1 MKTFFRSL
9 SVLAAWVCMV
19 TLVSCS
25 EDNPIDVPQPEPVVT
40 NGSGLLFATT
50 ERPHATRTALDPI
63 MDGTT
68 LTGYDVVWS
77 EGDVIK
83 LIVGTGREQRQFIY
97 ELVDGEGES
106 SGHFRY
112 FNYEEEGDP
121 LTAFAGQPYVAY
133 YYGNSENDGPYV
145 WPLPDPGRYDCPMLA
160 WGVVGDD
167 GTIGSGL
174 SLYNM
179 GGLFQVTIKG
189 DGGELVKSV
198 TLKANEALA
207 GDYTFDTDELMSGA
221 PVDYDDVLSI
231 SEYAGLMSTTMDC
244 GDGIPLSSTGTT
256 FTFALPVGTYTGV
269 SVTLDFV
276 DETLPMRVK
285 TLKDSYSLVV
295 ERAMATPAS
304 FAARYEAPDYL
315 CFTAQ
320 EEGSTISMTHYTT
333 YGNPLP
339 SLETSTDLETWTDF
353 VVDETVI
360 TLPKVGDKV
369 YFRCKAGSVFIN
381 NQFKMTGTIAASGN
395 VMSLVD
401 LFCEVTTFPEG
412 NRFDNLFASCKSLT
426 TAPRLPAT
434 TLVAGCYEG
443 MFSWCSSLTVAPELP
458 ATTLPRYCYSSM
470 FSDCTSLKASPTL
483 PAGDVDEYACQ
494 NMFSGCTSLTTVN
507 PIAAVN
513 LSEMCFYSMFAECS
527 ALTSLPDNLPATV
540 TAPRC
545 YEHMFAGCSSLKSI
559 PAGFLPATELNENCY
574 ASMFMD
580 CTSLT
585 SLPKLPATTMA
596 PTCYLQMFRGCTSL
610 KSIPADLLPSTTL
623 AIWCYE
629 SMFWNCTGL
638 TSVPEDL
645 LPATVLAEACYR
657 SMFFGCTGLTSIP
670 ADLLQSTTLENGC
683 YTAMFQGCTGIK
695 SISEDLLP
703 ATSLTRDCYEN
714 MFAGSGVTSIP
725 AGLLPATSLEG
736 ADDCYSSM
744 FEGCESL
751 VSLPE
756 GLLPA
761 TTLSEGCYNRMFYL
775 CSNLSSVPENLLPAT
790 TMKPYCYYNMF
801 NMCSSLKYAPVISAT
816 ELAIECFCYMFK
828 DCSSLQQVKVCFTSW
843 YTPTREE
850 VGNPALLECAFGWL
864 SGVKSEFDAGEEGAF
879 YCPAELDMSTA
890 KLPSSWTVYRW
901 F

>member
-40 NGSGLLFATT
+40 NGSGLLYATT

-77 EGDVIK
+77 EGDEIE
-83 LIVGTGREQRQFIY
+83 LIVGEGRGRRQFIY

-112 FNYEEEGDP
+112 KWYEEEGDP
-121 LTAFAGQPYVAY
+121 LAAFPGQPYVAH
-133 YYGNSENDGPYV
+133 YYGNDGSYV

-160 WGVVGDD
+160 WGVVDDD
-167 GTIGSGL
+167 GTIGRGL
-174 SLYNM
+174 SFYNM

-198 TLKANEALA
+198 TLKANEPLA
-207 GDYTFDTDELMSGA
+207 GNYTFDTDELMSGA

-304 FAARYEAPDYL
+304 FAARYEVPDYL

-320 EEGSTISMTHYTT
+320 EEGSTISMDHYTT
-333 YGNPLP
+333 YGSPLP

-369 YFRCKAGSVFIN
+369 YFRCKAGSVFQN
-381 NQFKMTGTIAASGN
+381 NNFNMTGTIAASGN

-401 LFCEVTTFPEG
+401 PLCETTTFPEG
-412 NRFDNLFASCKSLT
+412 NNFYHLFSSCESLT

-458 ATTLPRYCYSSM
+458 ATTLPRYCYSGM
-470 FSDCTSLKASPTL
+470 FRECTSLKTTPTL
-483 PAGDVDEYACQ
+483 PAVNAGEYACSW
-494 NMFSGCTSLTTVN
+494 MFSGCTSLTTVN

-513 LSEMCFYSMFAECS
+513 LSERCFYAMFAECS

-545 YEHMFAGCSSLKSI
+545 YQHMFAGCSSLKSI
-559 PAGFLPATELNENCY
+559 PAGFLPATELSEGCY
-574 ASMFMD
+574 REMFHE

-585 SLPKLPATTMA
+585 SLPGLPATTMA
-596 PTCYLQMFRGCTSL
+596 SVCYQSMFSGCSSL

-623 AIWCYE
+623 ALGCYKD
-629 SMFWNCTGL
+629 MFAGCTGL

-645 LPATVLAEACYR
+645 LPASVLAEQCYFE
-657 SMFFGCTGLTSIP
+657 MFVGCTGLTSIP
-670 ADLLQSTTLENGC
+670 AGLLPSTTLADHC
-683 YTAMFQGCTGIK
+683 YGSMFDGCTGIK
-695 SISEDLLP
+695 SIPAALLP
-703 ATSLTRDCYEN
+703 ATSLKDACYQG
-714 MFAGSGVTSIP
+714 MFMGTGVTSIP

-736 ADDCYSSM
+736 TVRCYSSM
-744 FEGCESL
+744 FKDCESL

-761 TTLSEGCYNRMFYL
+761 TTLSDWCYSSMFEGCT
-775 CSNLSSVPENLLPAT
+775 SLSSVSEDLLPAT
-790 TMKPYCYYNMF
+790 TMKPRCYHGMF
-801 NMCSSLKYAPVISAT
+801 KLCSSLKYAPVISAT
-816 ELAIECFCYMFK
+816 ELAIECFLYMF
-828 DCSSLQQVKVCFTSW
+828 DRCSSLQQVKVRFTSW

-850 VGNPALLECAFGWL
+850 EGDNDLLECAFGWL
-864 SGVKSEFDAGEEGAF
+864 DGVKTFDEDEDGGAF
-879 YCPAELDMSTA
+879 YCPEELDMSTIRRV
-890 KLPSSWTVYRW
+890 PTGWTIYRW
-901 F
+901 